1 MVRRRPAVAAT
12 LLAGLLLLLP
22 GHVAGT
28 AAVYT
33 DAAASTTGEVGAST
47 VFVPPAANPVSCVE
61 SGPTLNPGA
70 SVTFTTDRVA
80 EPPRGGVQYVLRV
93 YRVDVTPATKL
104 GPDFL
109 MNVGPTTAT
118 LTFDGGGLTLLQDT
132 AYQARV
138 TTRLTD
144 SARESSP
151 ARLRNFRN
159 GGLLIAN
166 FTCGTGT

>member
-1 MVRRRPAVAAT
+1 MAGRRPTVVAA
-12 LLAGLLLLLP
+12 LLTGLLLLLP

-28 AAVYT
+28 VAVFT
-33 DAAASTTGEVGAST
+33 DAATTTTGDVGAST
-47 VFVPPAANPVSCVE
+47 VFVPAAANPVACAE
-61 SGPTLNPGA
+61 SGPVLNPGA

-80 EPPRGGVQYVLRV
+80 EPPRGGVQYVLRI

-104 GPDFL
+104 GPDYL
-109 MNVGPTTAT
+109 MNVGATTAS
-118 LTFDGGGLTLLQDT
+118 LTFDGGGLTLLQNT
-132 AYQARV
+132 SYQARV

-144 SARESSP
+144 SARESTP
-151 ARLRNFRN
+151 VRTRNFRN